1 MNEKHHL
8 IFCYVPKNGCS
19 FWKRVFV
26 ILGGGEQGKV
36 VFNLSS
42 VGVQANYA
50 VDHLQGHFFEK
61 YLSLQSSKKVLFVRD
76 PYERL
81 FSGYIDKFFPPCS
94 FSYATVMSKFR
105 VPAGRRG
112 KCQSGVSF
120 TEFLQYVSNT
130 KGVAVN
136 EHFGRQHKGCLP
148 CHVHYDYIGKMETFR
163 QDAEFILRSV
173 HVDPSDV
180 FGSEETFEENS
191 DISIMNDVAERSFS
205 RCRMPSNRCVS
216 SYDMML
222 RVWVTLQVSRIQ
234 PFFSSG

>member
-1 MNEKHHL
+1 MYHT
-8 IFCYVPKNGCS
+8 
-19 FWKRVFV
+19 
-26 ILGGGEQGKV
+26 
-36 VFNLSS
+36 
-42 VGVQANYA
+42 
-50 VDHLQGHFFEK
+50 
-61 YLSLQSSKKVLFVRD
+61 LQSSKKVLFVRD

-81 FSGYIDKFFPPCS
+81 FSGYIDKFFSPCS
-94 FSYATVMSKFR
+94 FPDSTITSKFR
-105 VPAGRRG
+105 VPAGMLG

-130 KGVAVN
+130 KGVVVD
-136 EHFGRQHKGCLP
+136 EHFRRQYEKCLP

-222 RVWVTLQVSRIQ
+222 RVWVMFQVSLIQ
-234 PFFSSG
+234 LFFFFSG